1 MHFKAENLR
10 IPKHPLLLFLAHKGV
25 FFLVLHCTFLY
36 NVHQCVI
43 PICMFTVQVHSIPV
57 YSTGAHKTKPVSS
70 TGVKKAVYSTGAH
83 KTSLNYRCTQNQFTV
98 QVRIKL
104 V

>member
-43 PICMFTVQVHSIPV
+43 PVCMFTVQVHTKPVHKTGVQNPV
-57 YSTGAHKTKPVSS
+57 YSKDVPKI
-70 TGVKKAVYSTGAH
+70 
-83 KTSLNYRCTQNQFTV
+83 SLQYRCTQNQFRV
-98 QVRIKL
+98 QVYIKP
-104 V
+104 VYSTCIHKTR